1 MQNAPVRRTEGA
13 VLKRRWIILARGFEP
28 EDTKRNKAFALRVR
42 SRIDEYGVS
51 RDKIM
56 KLTGIKRATL
66 SHRFFSRSAPPEP
79 DMMTVKELR
88 VYCKLLKLSDEDILN
103 FVRG

>member
-1 MQNAPVRRTEGA
+1 MHMLLCAAQRARTANKE
-13 VLKRRWIILARGFEP
+13 VKELTRGFEL

-42 SRIDEYGVS
+42 NRIDEYAVS

-56 KLTGIKRATL
+56 KLTGIKHATL
-66 SHRFFSRSAPPEP
+66 SRRFFSKTIPPEP

-88 VYCKLLKLSDEDILN
+88 VYCKLLRLSDEDILS
-103 FVRG
+103 FIRG

>member
-1 MQNAPVRRTEGA
+1 MT
-13 VLKRRWIILARGFEP
+13 RGFEL
-28 EDTKRNKAFALRVR
+28 EDTKRNRTFALRVR
-42 SRIDEYGVS
+42 NRIDEYQVS

-56 KLTGIKRATL
+56 KLTGIKQATL
-66 SHRFFSRSAPPEP
+66 SRRFFSKTAPPEP
-79 DMMTVKELR
+79 DMMTIKELR